1 MSSMDRQL
9 TRLDVTTTIIGLHF
23 SQENPTPSLLPGT
36 TSTIQLD
43 VDPTQAERL
52 VTTNGCISPI

>member
-1 MSSMDRQL
+1 MSSTDRQL

-23 SQENPTPSLLPGT
+23 SQENLIPSLLPGT

-52 VTTNGCISPI
+52 VTTNGSTSPI